1 MFAIYWPV
9 MAFVAALVVIG
20 AVLVLSVSG
29 FCRARM
35 EALPERDLATYLPE
49 DAEAVFDDFVG
60 NQDASLEMGY
70 PPNDPGYQQSSY

>member
-49 DAEAVFDDFVG
+49 DVSTKYNIGFLNNF
-60 NQDASLEMGY
+60 
-70 PPNDPGYQQSSY
+70 